1 MIQKKNNKYKINKSF
16 KLYFTV
22 RFCCHK
28 LKSLFLNKKTFKKEI
43 FEENILNIYS
53 NTIYFKIWRIYC
65 FFLSNSFYEYL
76 LLLKKIKFKINSEND
91 LINLDQKKFD
101 KKIIKKNA
109 EQSLITCVIP
119 TLNAGYDLKFV
130 LQALI
135 EQDVQIKKIIVIDSG
150 STDHTLDIAKKFNC
164 EIIKID
170 KKNFSHSGTRN
181 FALKF
186 VDTPYVYF
194 TVQDCV
200 LSSKFTLSTLQQIM
214 NSNKLSAIT
223 NPQNPRMDADEYS
236 CITTFYHNKVFY
248 NFPYGSYK
256 IFDTL
261 GDKYN
266 QRYNT
271 QLDNVSCLYFKEHL
285 IKHKFRGEFAED
297 VNIAIDL
304 IKDHKKVAR
313 ANIFP
318 VIHSHTRP
326 WLYHLKRSYV
336 ESKAIKHER
345 EIQKNISSDDGLITL
360 KQFYYLLCIF
370 RIYRFNDLK
379 FIFGPIKQGKFKLSF
394 FLNLLKITIQQYK
407 FFYSFRGKLLTLNL
421 LRIILGVILAEKLSN
436 YLTDKHKNIIRELGE
451 NV

>member
-1 MIQKKNNKYKINKSF
+1 MIQKKNIKYKKNKSY
-16 KLYFTV
+16 KLYFTI
-22 RFCCHK
+22 RFLCHK
-28 LKSLFLNKKTFKKEI
+28 LKCFFLNKKILEKKI
-43 FEENILNIYS
+43 FEENILNIYVNS
-53 NTIYFKIWRIYC
+53 FYFKMWRIYC
-65 FFLSNSFYEYL
+65 LIFTGNFYDIL
-76 LLLKKIKFKINSEND
+76 AFVKKKIFKINSKSD
-91 LINLDQKKFD
+91 AINVDEMQFY
-101 KKIIKKNA
+101 KKIIKKNV
-109 EQSLITCVIP
+109 ERSLITCVIP

-135 EQDVQIKKIIVIDSG
+135 EQDVLIKKIIVIDSG

-164 EIIKID
+164 EIIKIE
-170 KKNFSHSGTRN
+170 KKKFSHSGTRN

-200 LSSKFTLSTLQQIM
+200 LSSKHTLSSLQEIM
-214 NSNKLSAIT
+214 ISNELSAIT

-261 GDKYN
+261 GDKKN

-304 IKDHKKVAR
+304 IRDHKKVAR

-336 ESKAIKHER
+336 ESKAIKHDR

-360 KQFYYLLCIF
+360 KHFYSLLCIF
-370 RIYRFNDLK
+370 RIYKFNDLN
-379 FIFGPIKQGKFKLSF
+379 FIFEPIKQGKFKSSF
-394 FLNLLKITIQQYK
+394 FLNLLKITVQQYK
-407 FFYSFRGKLLTLNL
+407 FFYSFRGKFLTLSL

-436 YLTDKHKNIIRELGE
+436 YLTDKHKNIMRELGE